1 MIRALFPQQAFS
13 CFLFDVDGTI
23 LTSIAVAE
31 RVWAAWA
38 RQHGLDVEAF
48 LPTIHGVR
56 AVETI
61 ARLAL
66 PGVDPV
72 KEAAVIT
79 LGEMNELD
87 GVEAIAGAVDFLS
100 SLPTGRWAV
109 VTSAPRELAMRRI
122 EAVGLPLPTV
132 MIAAEDVERG
142 KPAPDCFLLAAER
155 WGFAIEDCLVF
166 EDAAAGIAAAEAAA
180 AEAAAASV
188 LVITALHTRPFITDH
203 PTADGY
209 EALTV
214 KIDKAGMLE
223 IFIQD

>member
-38 RQHGLDVEAF
+38 RQHGLDVDAF

-72 KEAAVIT
+72 KEADVIT
-79 LGEMNELD
+79 LGEMNELE
-87 GVEAIAGAVDFLS
+87 GVKAIAGAVDFLS
-100 SLPTGRWAV
+100 SLPAGRWAV

-122 EAVGLPLPTV
+122 EAVGLPLPSV

-142 KPAPDCFLLAAER
+142 KPAPDCFLLAAGR
-155 WGFAIEDCLVF
+155 LGFAIEDCLVF

-180 AEAAAASV
+180 ASV
-188 LVITALHTRPFITDH
+188 LVITALHTRPFTTNH

-214 KIDKAGMLE
+214 KTDKAGWLE
-223 IFIQD
+223 IFKQD